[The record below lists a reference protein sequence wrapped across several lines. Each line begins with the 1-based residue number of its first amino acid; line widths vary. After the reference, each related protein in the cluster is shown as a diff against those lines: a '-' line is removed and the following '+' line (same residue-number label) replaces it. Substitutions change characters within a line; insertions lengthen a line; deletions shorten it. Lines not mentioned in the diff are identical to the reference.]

1 MYCIIVGAT
10 GTGLQLATWLIDA
23 GSEVTLIDPS
33 ETKCR
38 SVEQQLGSITVVGD
52 PTIIETL
59 SRSGIERADLLISTL
74 PEDDA
79 NLLISS
85 VAKVVFNISQVISVI
100 NTSENKN
107 IFSIMGLDQTIDSVG
122 LISENV
128 EEKIADLLTEEV

>member
-33 ETKCR
+33 ETKCS

-52 PTIIETL
+52 PTVIETL
-59 SRSGIERADLLISTL
+59 SRSGIERADLLISPL

>member
-52 PTIIETL
+52 PTVIETL

-74 PEDDA
+74 LEDDA

>member
-23 GSEVTLIDPS
+23 GSEGTLIDPS

-52 PTIIETL
+52 PTVIETL

>member
-38 SVEQQLGSITVVGD
+38 SVEQQLGTRTVVGD
-52 PTIIETL
+52 PTVIETL

-74 PEDDA
+74 LEDDA

>member
-23 GSEVTLIDPS
+23 GSEVTLVDPS

-52 PTIIETL
+52 PTVIETL

>member
-23 GSEVTLIDPS
+23 GSEVTLIDAS
-33 ETKCR
+33 ETKCK

-52 PTIIETL
+52 PTVIETL

>member
-10 GTGLQLATWLIDA
+10 GTGLQLASWLIDA
-23 GSEVTLIDPS
+23 GSEVTLVDPS

-52 PTIIETL
+52 PTVIETL

>member
-1 MYCIIVGAT
+1 MYCIFVGAT
-10 GTGLQLATWLIDA
+10 GTVLRLATWLIDA

-52 PTIIETL
+52 PTVIETL

-128 EEKIADLLTEEV
+128 EEKIAGLLTEEV

>member
-52 PTIIETL
+52 PTVIETL
-59 SRSGIERADLLISTL
+59 SRSGIERADLLSSTL

>member
-10 GTGLQLATWLIDA
+10 GIGLQLATWLIDA

-52 PTIIETL
+52 PTVIETL

>member
-52 PTIIETL
+52 PTVIETL

>member
-38 SVEQQLGSITVVGD
+38 SVDQQLGSITIVGD
-52 PTIIETL
+52 PTVMETL

-74 PEDDA
+74 LEDDA

-100 NTSENKN
+100 NTSENK
-107 IFSIMGLDQTIDSVG
+107 IYFQ
-122 LISENV
+122 
-128 EEKIADLLTEEV
+128 

>member
-23 GSEVTLIDPS
+23 GSEVTLIAPS
-33 ETKCR
+33 DTKCR

-52 PTIIETL
+52 PTVIETL

-107 IFSIMGLDQTIDSVG
+107 IFSIMGLDEIIDSVG

>member
-1 MYCIIVGAT
+1 LYCIIVGAT

-52 PTIIETL
+52 PTVIETL

>member
-33 ETKCR
+33 ETKCK
-38 SVEQQLGSITVVGD
+38 SVDQQLGSITVVGD
-52 PTIIETL
+52 PTVIETL

-85 VAKVVFNISQVISVI
+85 VAKVVFNLSQVISVI

>member
-33 ETKCR
+33 ETKCS

-52 PTIIETL
+52 PTVIETL

>member
-52 PTIIETL
+52 PTVIETL

-128 EEKIADLLTEEV
+128 EEEIAELLTEEV

>member
-10 GTGLQLATWLIDA
+10 GTGLRLATWLIDA

-33 ETKCR
+33 VTKCR

-52 PTIIETL
+52 PTVIETL

>member
-23 GSEVTLIDPS
+23 GSEVTLVDPS

-38 SVEQQLGSITVVGD
+38 SVDQHLGSITVLGD
-52 PTIIETL
+52 PTVIETL
-59 SRSGIERADLLISTL
+59 CRSGIERADLLISTL
-74 PEDDA
+74 LEDDA

-85 VAKVVFNISQVISVI
+85 VAKVVFNISKVMSVI
-100 NTSENKN
+100 NSSENKN

-128 EEKIADLLTEEV
+128 EEKIAELLTEEV

>member
-33 ETKCR
+33 ETKCK
-38 SVEQQLGSITVVGD
+38 SVDQQLGSITVVGD
-52 PTIIETL
+52 PTVIETL

>member
-52 PTIIETL
+52 PTVIETL
-59 SRSGIERADLLISTL
+59 SRSGIERADPLISTL

>member
-10 GTGLQLATWLIDA
+10 GTGVQLATWLIDA

-52 PTIIETL
+52 PTVIETL

-128 EEKIADLLTEEV
+128 EEKIAELLTEEV

>member
-23 GSEVTLIDPS
+23 GSEVTLVDPS

-38 SVEQQLGSITVVGD
+38 SVEQQLGSITIAGD
-52 PTIIETL
+52 PTVIETL
-59 SRSGIERADLLISTL
+59 TRSGIERADLLISTL

>member
-52 PTIIETL
+52 PTVVETL

>member
-10 GTGLQLATWLIDA
+10 GTGVQLATWLIDA

-52 PTIIETL
+52 PTVIETL

>member
-38 SVEQQLGSITVVGD
+38 SVDRQLGSITIVGD
-52 PTIIETL
+52 PTVMETL

-74 PEDDA
+74 LEDDA
-79 NLLISS
+79 NLLVSS

>member
-10 GTGLQLATWLIDA
+10 GTGLRLATWLIDA

>member
-23 GSEVTLIDPS
+23 GSEATLIDPS

-52 PTIIETL
+52 PTVIETL
-59 SRSGIERADLLISTL
+59 SCSGIERADLLISTL

-107 IFSIMGLDQTIDSVG
+107 IFSIMWLDQTIDSVE

>member
-10 GTGLQLATWLIDA
+10 GTGLQLATWLINA

-52 PTIIETL
+52 PTVIETL